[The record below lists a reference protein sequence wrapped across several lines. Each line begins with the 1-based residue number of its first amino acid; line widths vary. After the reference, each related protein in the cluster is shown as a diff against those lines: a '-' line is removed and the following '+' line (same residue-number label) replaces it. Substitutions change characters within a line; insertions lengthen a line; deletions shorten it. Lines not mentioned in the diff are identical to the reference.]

1 MNQIV
6 KIPQAKNE
14 PVKSYAPGD
23 SETLNLKSKLQ
34 EMKNTP
40 VDIPMYIGS
49 KEIFTEEKISMHPPH
64 EINHTLG
71 TFNKG
76 NASHVKAAISAALEA
91 KESWAKMPW
100 ESRAAFLESC

>member
-23 SETLNLKSKLQ
+23 TETLNLKSKLQ

-49 KEIFTEEKISMHPPH
+49 KEIFTEAGVVYELLDS
-64 EINHTLG
+64 EIETYENQ
-71 TFNKG
+71 N
-76 NASHVKAAISAALEA
+76 
-91 KESWAKMPW
+91 
-100 ESRAAFLESC
+100 